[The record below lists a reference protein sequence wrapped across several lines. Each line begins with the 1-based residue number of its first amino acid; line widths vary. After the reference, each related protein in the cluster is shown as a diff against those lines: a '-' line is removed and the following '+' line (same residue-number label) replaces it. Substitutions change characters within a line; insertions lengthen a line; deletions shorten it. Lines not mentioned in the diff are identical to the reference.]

1 MILLK
6 MHIWEVLAKNM
17 SNNKPKGINQTDRK
31 MSKKF
36 EWELMEEFI
45 QTEKC

>member
-1 MILLK
+1 
-6 MHIWEVLAKNM
+6 M

-45 QTEKC
+45 QINKCMKNAKFINN